1 MIAARKQGELAL
13 VDASEVDLMDVSP
26 SQMISIATSL
36 IPFLEHDDANRALMG
51 SNIMRQAVPVVKT
64 DAPLVGTGVESTVA
78 RDSGAILFAEHD
90 GRVIFV
96 DSNRIVI
103 QRDNFKEEESGVDVY
118 KLVKYQRSNQN
129 TSINQK
135 ALVKEGDRVNAGDV
149 IADGPATHLGD
160 LALGQNILVAF
171 MPWGGYN
178 YEDSILINE
187 KILAQDVFTTIHIEN
202 YEVEA
207 RDTKLGKEEITRDIP
222 NVSEE
227 ALKDLDEAGII
238 RVGAIVKPGD
248 ILVGKITPKGET
260 QLSPEEKLLKAIFG
274 DKAGDVKDTS
284 LRVPSSVRGTVID
297 AHVFTREGVEL
308 DARSKA
314 IIEKETAL
322 IRRDENIEIK
332 AIQRSA
338 IKKIA
343 EMLGGATTEDKL
355 VSEDGSSELLKKGV
369 KITEEVLYSI
379 PFELIGYLPLKA
391 DLEEKLSEYFADI
404 RNRINRVRAKA
415 NEEIAKL
422 HKGDELPPGVIK
434 KVVVYIAI
442 KRKLQPGDKMAGRHG
457 NKGVIS
463 RVLPVEDMPYM
474 ADGTPVEIV
483 LNPLGVPSRMN
494 IGQLFELHL
503 GWAGKGLGDKIRYMM
518 EEQMELNRIKDL
530 ISKIYKNPDCDAWL
544 KKASDAQVRDLA
556 EKLQTGV
563 RFSSPT
569 FDGAT
574 EKDIEEMFDLAE
586 LDRSGKTTLFDGIT
600 GEAFSEEVT
609 VGSMYMLKLHHLV
622 DEKIHARSTG
632 PYSLVTQQPL
642 GGKAQ
647 FGGQR
652 LGEMEVWALEAYG
665 AAYTLQEFLTVKSDD
680 VVGRTRMYE
689 SIVKGEQV
697 LEPGLPESFNV
708 LIRELQALA
717 LDVKLEE
724 PSVEPLL

>member
-1 MIAARKQGELAL
+1 M
-13 VDASEVDLMDVSP
+13 
-26 SQMISIATSL
+26 
-36 IPFLEHDDANRALMG
+36 
-51 SNIMRQAVPVVKT
+51 
-64 DAPLVGTGVESTVA
+64 
-78 RDSGAILFAEHD
+78 
-90 GRVIFV
+90 
-96 DSNRIVI
+96 
-103 QRDNFKEEESGVDVY
+103 
-118 KLVKYQRSNQN
+118 
-129 TSINQK
+129 
-135 ALVKEGDRVNAGDV
+135 
-149 IADGPATHLGD
+149 
-160 LALGQNILVAF
+160 
-171 MPWGGYN
+171 
-178 YEDSILINE
+178 
-187 KILAQDVFTTIHIEN
+187 
-202 YEVEA
+202 
-207 RDTKLGKEEITRDIP
+207 
-222 NVSEE
+222 
-227 ALKDLDEAGII
+227 
-238 RVGAIVKPGD
+238 
-248 ILVGKITPKGET
+248 LVGKITPKGET

-308 DARSKA
+308 DQRSKG
-314 IIEKETAL
+314 IIERETTL
-322 IRRDENIEIK
+322 IRRDENIEVK

-338 IKKIA
+338 IRKIA
-343 EMLGGATTEDKL
+343 EMLGGATIEDKL
-355 VSEDGSSELLKKGV
+355 ISEDGSSELLKKGT
-369 KITEEVLYSI
+369 KITEEVLFEI

-391 DLEEKLSEYFADI
+391 EQEERLSEYFADI
-404 RNRINRVRAKA
+404 RNRINRVRSKA
-415 NEEIAKL
+415 NEQIAKL

-442 KRKLQPGDKMAGRHG
+442 KRKLQAGDKMAGRHG

-463 RVLPVEDMPYM
+463 RVLPLEDMPYM

-494 IGQLFELHL
+494 IGQLLELHL
-503 GWAGKGLGDKIRYMM
+503 GWAGRGLGDKISTML
-518 EEQMELNRIKDL
+518 EQKMDISRIKDL
-530 ISKIYKNPDCDAWL
+530 ISKIYKSAESDAWL
-544 KKASDAQVRDLA
+544 KKAKDEEVYRLA
-556 EKLQTGV
+556 NQLQSGV
-563 RFSSPT
+563 RFASPV

-574 EKDIEEMFDLAE
+574 EEDIEEMLELADLDKSA
-586 LDRSGKTTLFDGIT
+586 KTTLFDGIT

-724 PSVEPLL
+724 PNIETLL

>member
-1 MIAARKQGELAL
+1 
-13 VDASEVDLMDVSP
+13 
-26 SQMISIATSL
+26 
-36 IPFLEHDDANRALMG
+36 
-51 SNIMRQAVPVVKT
+51 
-64 DAPLVGTGVESTVA
+64 
-78 RDSGAILFAEHD
+78 
-90 GRVIFV
+90 
-96 DSNRIVI
+96 
-103 QRDNFKEEESGVDVY
+103 
-118 KLVKYQRSNQN
+118 
-129 TSINQK
+129 
-135 ALVKEGDRVNAGDV
+135 V
-149 IADGPATHLGD
+149 IADGPATQFGD

-238 RVGAIVKPGD
+238 RIGAIVKPGD

-284 LRVPSSVRGTVID
+284 LRVPSSVRGTVIN

-322 IRRDENIEIK
+322 VRRDESIEIK

-338 IKKIA
+338 IKKIVNL
-343 EMLGGATTEDKL
+343 LGGASIEDKL
-355 VSEDGSSELLKKGV
+355 VSEDGSSELLKKGT
-369 KITEEVLYSI
+369 KITEEVLYDI
-379 PFELIGYLPLKA
+379 PFELIGYLPLKV

-442 KRKLQPGDKMAGRHG
+442 KRKLQAGDKMAGRHG

-463 RVLPVEDMPYM
+463 RVLPMEDMPYM

-503 GWAGKGLGDKIRYMM
+503 GWAGRGLGDKIRYMM
-518 EEQMELNRIKDL
+518 EEQMELHRIKDL
-530 ISKIYKNPDCDAWL
+530 ISKIYKTPETDAWL
-544 KKASDAQVRDLA
+544 KKASDAQVTELA
-556 EKLQTGV
+556 TKLQTGV

-574 EKDIEEMFDLAE
+574 EDDIEEMFDLAE
-586 LDRSGKTTLFDGIT
+586 LDRSGKTTLFDGIS

-665 AAYTLQEFLTVKSDD
+665 AAHTLQEFLTVKSDD

-724 PSVEPLL
+724 PNVENIL